1 MVKFQGRGIFFK
13 RDIQPRGSIVTTLV
27 LTVTPR
33 LNLTL
38 TFIPNPRNLII
49 VRGINLQTN
58 LNPGRGGN
66 NSTYAFVS
74 RI

>member
-1 MVKFQGRGIFFK
+1 MVKFQGRGIFLK

-27 LTVTPR
+27 LTVIPR

-38 TFIPNPRNLII
+38 NFIPNPRNLII
-49 VRGINLQTN
+49 VRGIYLQKN

-66 NSTYAFVS
+66 NWT
-74 RI
+74 